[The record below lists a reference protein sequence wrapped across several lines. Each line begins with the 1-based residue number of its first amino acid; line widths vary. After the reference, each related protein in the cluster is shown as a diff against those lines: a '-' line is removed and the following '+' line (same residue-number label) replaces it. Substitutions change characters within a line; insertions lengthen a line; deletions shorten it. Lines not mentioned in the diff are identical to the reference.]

1 MRLNLTFFFFT
12 EINNRK
18 ILEDIQLKKQQLQ
31 KGVTP
36 VVATIPA
43 ISTANSFLNMPHVNY
58 TFNFLNELIL
68 HLFIYF

>member
-1 MRLNLTFFFFT
+1 MRLNLSFVLIFFFFT

-36 VVATIPA
+36 VVATTIPA
-43 ISTANSFLNMPHVNY
+43 ISTANSFLNMPHVS
-58 TFNFLNELIL
+58 
-68 HLFIYF
+68 